1 MVTLIQLFPLL
12 CVVSVIGGDGL
23 AQVVGGDADEPVN
36 EAAAHWRA
44 RLSLELANYS
54 DYPPSD
60 PAPTLHPT
68 SDYST
73 LHTTELHRGLHQIG
87 GKNDLI
93 VICGPAGA
101 LINHTAG

>member
-1 MVTLIQLFPLL
+1 MIQL
-12 CVVSVIGGDGL
+12 VGVRGGDRLL
-23 AQVVGGDADEPVN
+23 AQVGGDADEPVN
-36 EAAAHWRA
+36 EGAHWRA
-44 RLSLELANYS
+44 RLSPELANYS

-60 PAPTLHPT
+60 PAPH
-68 SDYST
+68 YSNT
-73 LHTTELHRGLHQIG
+73 AVPGARLALHRPSAGLHQIG

>member
-1 MVTLIQLFPLL
+1 M
-12 CVVSVIGGDGL
+12 IGGDRLG
-23 AQVVGGDADEPVN
+23 QVVGGDADEPVN

-60 PAPTLHPT
+60 PAPH
-68 SDYST
+68 YST

>member
-1 MVTLIQLFPLL
+1 M
-12 CVVSVIGGDGL
+12 
-23 AQVVGGDADEPVN
+23 GGDADEPVN
-36 EAAAHWRA
+36 EAGAHWRA
-44 RLSLELANYS
+44 RLSPELANYS

-60 PAPTLHPT
+60 PAPTLHTT

>member
-1 MVTLIQLFPLL
+1 M
-12 CVVSVIGGDGL
+12 GL
-23 AQVVGGDADEPVN
+23 TQVGGDADEPVN
-36 EAAAHWRA
+36 EAGAHWRA
-44 RLSLELANYS
+44 RLSPELANYS

-68 SDYST
+68 SDPAPHYST

-101 LINHTAG
+101 LINHTVG

>member
-1 MVTLIQLFPLL
+1 M
-12 CVVSVIGGDGL
+12 IGGDRL

-68 SDYST
+68 SDPAPHYSNT
-73 LHTTELHRGLHQIG
+73 AVPGARLALHRPSAGLHQIG